1 MKETKTTDNPFAL
14 PKNPS
19 MKRRAKFNDYHDRR
33 MYMIT
38 MVTEGRRKLFGEVI
52 GDPNVEI
59 GKPNSPHIELT
70 ECGKMVEK
78 CWREIT
84 LHEPAVSAGYIQLMP
99 DHFHGILFV
108 RKDMKKH
115 LGDVLRS
122 FKIGCNKGFRS
133 FSSLSL
139 GSLSLGSL
147 SYYDKALNKELDK
160 ALDKALNKELDRKH
174 GLLFER
180 GYNDKILYGEGQLA
194 RWENYLRDNP
204 RRLLVKRM
212 NPDLFRVRR
221 GINVAGMRLDA
232 LGNLFLLSRPE
243 INQVQVSRKATEEQL
258 AQYKSFFMEAAQ
270 RGAVAVSPGI
280 SKGEKAILRMLYEMK
295 SPVIVLLQNG
305 FGQFAKPGGAFFDAC
320 ADGRLLLLAPW
331 EYDSEHE
338 KITRQQCLL
347 LNEIARRIA
356 LRNG

>member
-52 GDPNVEI
+52 GDPNIEI

-133 FSSLSL
+133 L
-139 GSLSLGSL
+139 GSLFGAL
-147 SYYDKALNKELDK
+147 SYYDKALN
-160 ALDKALNKELDRKH
+160 KALNKELDRKH

-258 AQYKSFFMEAAQ
+258 AQYKSFFY
-270 RGAVAVSPGI
+270 GSCT
-280 SKGEKAILRMLYEMK
+280 KGSCCCFSRY
-295 SPVIVLLQNG
+295 
-305 FGQFAKPGGAFFDAC
+305 
-320 ADGRLLLLAPW
+320 
-331 EYDSEHE
+331 
-338 KITRQQCLL
+338 
-347 LNEIARRIA
+347 
-356 LRNG
+356 